1 MTDTP
6 PVFTGEA
13 GGSSGV
19 GGKRAGRRAVNL
31 QTWLVV
37 IIIVVSSVGLVASA
51 LATTAVMRE
60 VLLQR
65 VDADLT
71 ASVGGWTQDP
81 DIYQSAPAVVGP
93 PSEFAVLRIDP
104 SGNQQWINAS
114 DTRPNF
120 GDVDIEGGPTTVD
133 SLPGSVED
141 VEWRAMGVA
150 TPLGVTIVAQSL
162 EREDAMLGG
171 LMAVQIFISLIV
183 LVIMALVGAWFIR
196 RALAPLREVE
206 STARAIS
213 GGEFDRRVPDWSP
226 ETEVGQLS
234 RSLNIM
240 LARLQTS
247 IDTSREKEEQMRR
260 FIGDASHELR
270 TPLTSVSGYAEL
282 YRSGATQDADKVLGK
297 IEEESGRMKLLVEDL
312 LALTRAEGSRL
323 ELKPVDLLELVMSA
337 RSSARAAFAG
347 REITVVNDVLES
359 PVVNG
364 DRDRLH
370 QVLINLISN
379 ALRHGGEEATVQ
391 LRLSTADRDA
401 VIEVIDDGRGISPE
415 AIPHIFERFYRED
428 ASRTR
433 TRGAGGGSG
442 LGLSIVKSLVEQHG
456 GTIVVTSVQGEGTV
470 FRIRLPR
477 LLNPATA
484 ER

>member
-1 MTDTP
+1 MTGIP
-6 PVFTGEA
+6 PVFTG
-13 GGSSGV
+13 GGGEKGS
-19 GGKRAGRRAVNL
+19 GRRAVNL

-37 IIIVVSSVGLVASA
+37 IIIGVSSVGLVGSS
-51 LATTAVMRE
+51 LATTAVMRH
-60 VLLQR
+60 VLLDR
-65 VDADLT
+65 VDSDLVT
-71 ASVGGWTQDP
+71 SVGGWTQDP
-81 DIYQSAPAVVGP
+81 DIFQSTRPLVGP

-104 SGNQQWINAS
+104 SGSQQWINSAE
-114 DTRPNF
+114 TRPNF
-120 GDVDIEGGPTTVD
+120 EDVNIDGGPTTVD
-133 SLPGSVED
+133 SLPGSAED
-141 VEWRAMGVA
+141 GQWRAMGV
-150 TPLGVTIVAQSL
+150 TTSLGVTIVAQSL
-162 EREDAMLGG
+162 DRENSMLQG

-183 LVIMALVGAWFIR
+183 LVFMALVGAWFIR

-206 STARAIS
+206 ATARAIS
-213 GGEFDRRVPDWSP
+213 GGAFDRRVPDWSP
-226 ETEVGQLS
+226 DTEVGQLS
-234 RSLNIM
+234 RSLNVM

-247 IDTSREKEEQMRR
+247 IDTSRAKEEQMRR

-337 RSSARAAFAG
+337 RSSGRAAFAG
-347 REITVVNDVLES
+347 REVTVVNDALGP

-379 ALRHGGEEATVQ
+379 ALRHGGDEATVQ

-428 ASRTR
+428 VSRTR
-433 TRGAGGGSG
+433 GSGGGSG
-442 LGLSIVKSLVEQHG
+442 LGLAIVKSLVEQHG

-477 LLNPATA
+477 LLNPANA